1 MHRFIA
7 PNADLNYKHLTITE
21 NKEIHHLTNVLRL
34 QSGEEIVIFNG
45 KGQEVLA
52 KITNLT
58 ATKIEIALIA
68 PVKNSLKNII
78 TLTLA
83 CAIPKKAKFET
94 IIEKCTELGVDRI
107 IPVLTQRTE
116 IHLNAQRQEK
126 KQQRYTTV
134 AINAAKQCQ
143 RNFLPSV
150 DHPTNFQEV
159 LKNLSSIDAA
169 FIACLTGERKNLL
182 SSFDLKPHHQ
192 NVILFI
198 GPEGDFTIKELHAA
212 LSAGCIPVTL
222 GPHVLKVD
230 TAAISAIACVKLLL
244 EKTHE

>member
-7 PNADLNYKHLTITE
+7 TNADLSQKRLTITE

-34 QSGEEIVIFNG
+34 QTEEKIVIFNG
-45 KGQEVLA
+45 NGQEVLA
-52 KITNLT
+52 KITGLT
-58 ATKIEIALIA
+58 PTKIEIALIA
-68 PVKNSLKNII
+68 PVKNSPKNTI

-83 CAIPKKAKFET
+83 CAIPKKTKFET

-126 KQQRYTTV
+126 KQQRYATV

-150 DHPTNFQEV
+150 DHPTNFHEV
-159 LKNLSSIDAA
+159 LKSLSSTDAA
-169 FIACLTGERKNLL
+169 FIPCLNGERKNLL

-198 GPEGDFTIKELHAA
+198 GPEGDFTPKELHTA
-212 LSAGCIPVTL
+212 LSVGCIPVTL
-222 GPHVLKVD
+222 GPNVLKVD
-230 TAAISAIACVKLLL
+230 TAAISSVACVKLLL
-244 EKTHE
+244 EKTRE